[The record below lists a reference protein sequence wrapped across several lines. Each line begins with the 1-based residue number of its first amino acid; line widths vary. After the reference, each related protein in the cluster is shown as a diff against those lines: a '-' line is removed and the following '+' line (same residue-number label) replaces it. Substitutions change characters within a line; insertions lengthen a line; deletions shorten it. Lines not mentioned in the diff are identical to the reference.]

1 MDANATLVEYDGQPA
16 GLITVVD
23 ITARKQ
29 SEDALRASQERLRLA
44 AQASNTGFWD
54 WDLLTNAVQF
64 SPEWKRQLLAFSRKQ
79 VLDPVVLDLNEV
91 IRESQKL
98 LGRLI
103 PENIATRLQLNAA
116 GVRVRVDRTQLEQV
130 LMNLAVNAR
139 DAMPS
144 GGSLTFETS
153 VVDLDES
160 YAASHYPAVPGR
172 YVMLAVSDTGIGMDR
187 ETQSHIFEPFFT
199 TKEKGRGTGLGL
211 ATVYGIVKQ
220 SGGFLWVYSEPGQ
233 GTTFKVYR
241 PVVDG
246 PAAAAAQPPEPESLA
261 GSETVRVVEDSEALR
276 ELLRV
281 ALTERG
287 YATLVAGDG
296 AEALRL
302 CQSHA
307 QPIHLLLTDAIMP
320 AMGGREL
327 ADRIHRLRPDTCVIY
342 ISGSTDDAI
351 VQNGVLDPGVNFL
364 QKPFSPLTLAR
375 KVRAILDSFRP

>member
-1 MDANATLVEYDGQPA
+1 MVKKAGKSLEHIRDAGRRAATL
-16 GLITVVD
+16 T
-23 ITARKQ
+23 
-29 SEDALRASQERLRLA
+29 
-44 AQASNTGFWD
+44 
-54 WDLLTNAVQF
+54 
-64 SPEWKRQLLAFSRKQ
+64 RQLLAFSRKQ
-79 VLDPVVLDLNEV
+79 VLEPVVLDLNEI

-98 LGRLI
+98 LCRLI
-103 PENIATRLQLNAA
+103 PENIATRLHLNAA
-116 GVRVRVDRTQLEQV
+116 GVRIRVDRTQLEQV

-160 YAASHYPAVPGR
+160 YATSHYPAVPGR

-211 ATVYGIVKQ
+211 AIVYGIVKQ
-220 SGGFLWVYSEPGQ
+220 SGGFIWVYSEPGA
-233 GTTFKVYR
+233 GTTFKIYLPLVEATA
-241 PVVDG
+241 G
-246 PAAAAAQPPEPESLA
+246 ASAAPRTVPTGSLR
-261 GSETVRVVEDSEALR
+261 GTETVLVVEDSESLR

-281 ALTERG
+281 TLTERG
-287 YATLVAGDG
+287 YTALVASDG

-302 CQSHA
+302 SAQHA
-307 QPIHLLLTDAIMP
+307 GPIHLLLTDVIMP

-327 ADRIHRLRPDTCVIY
+327 ADRTHRLRRETRVLY
-342 ISGSTDDAI
+342 ISGYTDDAI
-351 VQNGVLDPGVNFL
+351 VQNGMLEPGVNFL

-375 KVRAILDSFRP
+375 KVREILDTP